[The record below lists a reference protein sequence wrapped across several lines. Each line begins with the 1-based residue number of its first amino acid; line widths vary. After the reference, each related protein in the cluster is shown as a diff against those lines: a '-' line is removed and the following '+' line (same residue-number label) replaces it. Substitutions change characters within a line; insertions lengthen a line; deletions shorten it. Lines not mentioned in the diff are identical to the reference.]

1 MTSNKG
7 KGILLEEDDDA
18 PILLPD
24 QADEHLIKE
33 YSLSLIGKILNP
45 KKQNVERLIVAM
57 PDQWGM
63 SEKITACD
71 LGNGCFLFNF
81 DNEEDLNY
89 VLNQGP
95 FHHNFYMFVLV
106 RWEPVVDESYPSL
119 VPFWIQLQGIPLHL
133 CTHQN
138 LEAIGDRLGKV
149 DKIDSAEGKIR
160 VEIDSSKPL
169 KFTRKLQTRKKEDIN
184 IKLHYEM
191 LFKHCSTCGLMTHET
206 QYCTMYQS
214 STQSQLTG
222 RETVFDRV
230 RPSTGGDVS
239 SRVPS
244 GSARVKD
251 EIARPHKDGASS
263 YARVH
268 RSTHSSRSS
277 RVTKPRDSRYNP
289 YSYVR
294 SNASSG
300 KHQEAGKEQLW
311 KEKQARPLKIHDQQP
326 RDTASASAG
335 NTKLR
340 LPVTEE
346 ALQENVSLTRII
358 NEEK

>member
-1 MTSNKG
+1 MTSNK
-7 KGILLEEDDDA
+7 
-18 PILLPD
+18 
-24 QADEHLIKE
+24 
-33 YSLSLIGKILNP
+33 
-45 KKQNVERLIVAM
+45 
-57 PDQWGM
+57 
-63 SEKITACD
+63 
-71 LGNGCFLFNF
+71 
-81 DNEEDLNY
+81 
-89 VLNQGP
+89 
-95 FHHNFYMFVLV
+95 
-106 RWEPVVDESYPSL
+106 VVDESYPSL

-294 SNASSG
+294 SNVSSG
-300 KHQEAGKEQLW
+300 KHQEAGKEQ
-311 KEKQARPLKIHDQQP
+311 
-326 RDTASASAG
+326 DTASASAG

-340 LPVTEE
+340 SPVTEE
-346 ALQENVSLTRII
+346 GSRRLSDQPASATVVPKLSVSMEQPPLDNNVTYRPHTTQLSHIEVAEDLIPPYNALKIDALNEHDIE
-358 NEEK
+358 NEEEIADAYMEDNIMGNELALIEDEDMLGEDLAHIKSLGGD